1 MISVARNRARE
12 RFTLGESRRIRRWID
27 LNASVESRRG
37 GGRRVFSAPA
47 ESREKERERKRGK
60 RSIAPYAL

>member
-1 MISVARNRARE
+1 V
-12 RFTLGESRRIRRWID
+12 WID

-37 GGRRVFSAPA
+37 GGRVFSAPA
-47 ESREKERERKRGK
+47 ESTRGRGREREKK